1 MVFCHVVFLFSEGSL
16 SNYQWG
22 IWRCLNSCIN
32 ANFCLENNAMSNAP
46 LILVMNAGSSSL
58 KLTAFTGDN
67 ITLRAAVERTN
78 QTAGERQF
86 WIAGHDRQE
95 LLRGTLPTADRSTL
109 LNIVLDTLAKRLP
122 GERVVAVG
130 HRVVHGGKRF
140 TTPVRVTSEVLSELD
155 SLVPLAP
162 LHQPHNLAEIRAVA
176 SLLPGVPQVACFD
189 TAFHSTM
196 PKHERM
202 LGLPRA
208 YFDKGVRRYGFH
220 GLSYESVAGRLPT
233 IDPRAAAGRT
243 VVCHLGSGA
252 SLCALL
258 AGKSIATTMSF
269 TPLDGLLMGT
279 RAGAIDPGVVLYL
292 LRKERLTPDQIER
305 LLDRE
310 SGLLG
315 VSGISSDLRD
325 LLASN
330 APEAA
335 EAIDL
340 FCYRVAREIGAMVA
354 TLESLDAIVFTGG
367 IGENSP
373 EIRDKICHRLEWL
386 GAQLNHTA
394 NQAGDTQLNTE
405 ESRVSIFR
413 VPSNEEAVIARH
425 AASAIT
431 VGSVIPTSNPREVL

>member
-1 MVFCHVVFLFSEGSL
+1 
-16 SNYQWG
+16 
-22 IWRCLNSCIN
+22 
-32 ANFCLENNAMSNAP
+32 MSSDP

-58 KLTAFTGDN
+58 KLTSYAGGRVE
-67 ITLRAAVERTN
+67 LRAVIEKTN
-78 QTAGERQF
+78 Q
-86 WIAGHDRQE
+86 IAGGRQLRIE
-95 LLRGTLPTADRSTL
+95 NKDGREIICDAPLNAERSSLLQV
-109 LNIVLDTLAKRLP
+109 VLDTLAKRLP
-122 GERVVAVG
+122 GERVAAVG
-130 HRVVHGGKRF
+130 HRVVHGGDRF
-140 TTPVRVTSEVLSELD
+140 TTPVRVIPEILSALE

-189 TAFHSTM
+189 TAFHATM

-208 YFDKGVRRYGFH
+208 YFDKGVMRYGFH
-220 GLSYESVAGRLPT
+220 GLSYESIAGRLPG
-233 IDPRAAAGRT
+233 IDPLAAAGRT

-292 LRKERLTPDQIER
+292 LRKERLTPDQVER

-315 VSGISSDLRD
+315 VSGISSDVRD
-325 LLASN
+325 LLNSP

-335 EAIDL
+335 EAVDL

-354 TLESLDAIVFTGG
+354 TLEGLDAIVFTGG

-373 EIRDKICHRLEWL
+373 EIRGKVCNRLKWL
-386 GAQLNHTA
+386 GAQLDHPA
-394 NQAGDTQLNTE
+394 NQNKNIRLSNAS
-405 ESRVSIFR
+405 SRVSILR
-413 VPSNEEAVIARH
+413 IPSDEEAVIVRH
-425 AASAIT
+425 TASAIT
-431 VGSVIPTSNPREVL
+431 D